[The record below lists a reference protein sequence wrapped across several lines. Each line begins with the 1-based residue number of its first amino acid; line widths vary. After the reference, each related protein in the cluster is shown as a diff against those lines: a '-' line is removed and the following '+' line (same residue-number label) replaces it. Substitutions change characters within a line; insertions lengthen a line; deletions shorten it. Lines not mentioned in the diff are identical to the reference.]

1 MMIKKFPLKT
11 AFAFLLLL
19 LTVSAYAQKEKEDK
33 SKRASPP
40 AQASATTAD
49 GVKITI
55 DYSAPNVKGREIW
68 GPLVEFDKVWRTG
81 ANEATTI
88 EFSKDVMIAGK
99 KLPAGKYALFTIVPK
114 DGNEVTIIINKEA
127 TQWGAFKYKESEDA
141 MRFKVKSTKAT
152 DVQEALKFDVNKN
165 GKVDFAWEKL
175 RFSFNVK
182 AA

>member
-1 MMIKKFPLKT
+1 MIIKKIQLKA
-11 AFAFLLLL
+11 AFAALLML
-19 LTVSAYAQKEKEDK
+19 LTVSTYAQKEDK
-33 SKRASPP
+33 SKRVSQP
-40 AQASATTAD
+40 AQASVTTAD

-55 DYSAPNVKGREIW
+55 DYSAPLVKGREIW

-88 EFSKDVMIAGK
+88 EFSKDVMIEGK
-99 KLPAGKYALFTIVPK
+99 KLPAGKYALFTIIPK
-114 DGNEVTIIINKEA
+114 EGSDVTIIINKESN
-127 TQWGAFKYKESEDA
+127 QWGAFKYKESEDA
-141 MRFKVKSTKAT
+141 MRFKVKSTKVAT
-152 DVQEALKFDVNKN
+152 VQEALKFDVNKS